1 MRLFLYLLTI
11 LVITASAF
19 IMVLGNV
26 FVEILFA
33 VVYVIRCAPSRWYVM
48 MLIRRMNG
56 TGSTLSWRHCA

>member
-26 FVEILFA
+26 FVGILFA
-33 VVYVIRCAPSRWYVM
+33 VVYVIPLCAVALVCHGADKEDEWD
-48 MLIRRMNG
+48 
-56 TGSTLSWRHCA
+56 W